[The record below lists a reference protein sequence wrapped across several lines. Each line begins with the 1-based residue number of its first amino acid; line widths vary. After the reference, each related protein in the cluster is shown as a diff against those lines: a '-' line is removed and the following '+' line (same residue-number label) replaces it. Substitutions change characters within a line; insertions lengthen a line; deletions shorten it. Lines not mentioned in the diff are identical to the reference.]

1 MKVSESTGT
10 NSAAM
15 TKSATAAYLMIALS
29 QFLVASDFSYTT
41 IGLASMQKEL
51 QVDASLLQWIVSAW
65 ALTFGG
71 AVIFG
76 GRLAD
81 VAGYRISY
89 MAGML
94 SFGVGTLLVASAS
107 ALPMVIAGRALIGLG
122 GALIKPAVLAFIGQT
137 SSTPQQRKKVLASY
151 YMWNGLGAG
160 VGLVAGGLLINLFGW
175 RSMFVASAL
184 IVVMGSIAGLRALE
198 GTPQRNKQESLDLAG
213 SLLATG
219 ASTLL
224 ILMLSLVSKHG
235 WLSAPIG
242 LAALGT
248 LVAVIGFILVERRT
262 PNPAVPLGIFKLPN
276 FSGALCCAV
285 CVSASN
291 ASMLVL
297 LPLYL
302 QKVAHY
308 SAFQASLTSIPMVIS
323 VFVFGNFLIPRIT
336 KDRTS
341 RFAMLTGFSVLIAL
355 ALCLSAMTPQL
366 VPWLPLLFASFN
378 NFGYFMVQMSTAA
391 EITGHV
397 APERR
402 GVASGVYIAAIDFSP
417 GLGVALASIG
427 LQPATAGGADDF
439 SSAFLVS
446 ASIAAVGV
454 LITWAF
460 IRIYADNSSLDSAKA
475 I

>member
-1 MKVSESTGT
+1 MAVQETTGAG
-10 NSAAM
+10 SPGYARPALAA
-15 TKSATAAYLMIALS
+15 SLMIALS

-41 IGLASMQKEL
+41 IGLASIQKTL
-51 QVDASLLQWIVSAW
+51 QIDPSLLQWIVSAW

-71 AVIFG
+71 AVILG

-81 VAGYRISY
+81 VVGYRICY
-89 MAGML
+89 MGGML
-94 SFGVGTLLVASAS
+94 SFGVGTLLVAAAS
-107 ALPMVIAGRALIGLG
+107 DLPMAIAGRALIGLG
-122 GALIKPAVLAFIGQT
+122 GALIKPAVLAFIGET
-137 SSTPQQRKKVLASY
+137 APTPQQRKKVLVSY

-160 VGLVAGGLLINLFGW
+160 IGLVAGGLLINLFGW
-175 RSMFVASAL
+175 RSMFVVSA
-184 IVVMGSIAGLRALE
+184 IVVVAGVLAGHKAFEHSGKKTR
-198 GTPQRNKQESLDLAG
+198 QESLDLGG
-213 SLLATG
+213 SLLATV

-224 ILMLSLVSKHG
+224 IVMLSLVAKHG
-235 WLSAPIG
+235 WLSTPI
-242 LAALGT
+242 AVTAIAT
-248 LVAVIGFILVERRT
+248 LVTIALFLLVEQRT
-262 PNPAVPLGIFKLPN
+262 ANPAVPLGMFKLPN

-308 SAFQASLTSIPMVIS
+308 SAFQASLTSIPMILS
-323 VFVFGNFLIPRIT
+323 VFVFGNYLIPRIM
-336 KDRTS
+336 KQRTS
-341 RFAMLTGFSVLIAL
+341 RFAMLTGFAVLTAL
-355 ALCLSAMTPQL
+355 AVCLSGMTPRW

-417 GLGVALASIG
+417 GLGTALASIG
-427 LQPATAGGADDF
+427 LQPLIAGGAEDF
-439 SSAFLVS
+439 SSAFLIS
-446 ASIAAVGV
+446 AAIAVCGA
-454 LITWAF
+454 LLTWAF
-460 IRIYADNSSLDSAKA
+460 IRNAADSASLRSAKA
-475 I
+475 T